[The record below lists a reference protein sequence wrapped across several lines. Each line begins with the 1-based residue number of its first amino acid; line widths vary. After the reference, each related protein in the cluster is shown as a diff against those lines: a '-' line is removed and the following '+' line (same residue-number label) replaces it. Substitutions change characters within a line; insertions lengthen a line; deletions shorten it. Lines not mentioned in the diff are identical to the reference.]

1 MFLSRWNTLAK
12 ATTTIESSPGR
23 TDSQQDGDDQS
34 EHEEN
39 AKCSRERTNH
49 VSSQSRIHTSNA
61 AMSLKSGSTSANPSQ
76 SPYSSFD
83 LKIAQAKHELIVTLM
98 KEVYALFDT
107 IWRIKVRTC
116 APSQQESSGT
126 QSQPSKLK
134 TPWVGGTNQRRKK
147 DRDSSPPGDG
157 MTIEGRW
164 TVLMPNC
171 STRVGHSP
179 VLSASMTPTN
189 IPSTAIPEPRIDHA
203 WDVALGPFHTSSKW
217 LAPVIIPFAVMS
229 LKSPLKGNTS
239 EEYTAHQFS
248 AIDAGK

>member
-12 ATTTIESSPGR
+12 ATTTIESSPGH
-23 TDSQQDGDDQS
+23 TDNQQDGDDQS

-61 AMSLKSGSTSANPSQ
+61 AMSLRSGSTSANPSQ

-126 QSQPSKLK
+126 QSQPSKLE
-134 TPWVGGTNQRRKK
+134 TPWVGGTNKKRKK

-157 MTIEGRW
+157 NDKRGKMDDPDAELQHQGRPFACPFRKYDPYKY
-164 TVLMPNC
+164 TLNSNTGTTYRSC
-171 STRVGHSP
+171 
-179 VLSASMTPTN
+179 
-189 IPSTAIPEPRIDHA
+189 
-203 WDVALGPFHTSSKW
+203 LGPGFRSISHVK
-217 LAPVIIPFAVMS
+217 
-229 LKSPLKGNTS
+229 
-239 EEYTAHQFS
+239 
-248 AIDAGK
+248 